1 MAESAADLKGLV
13 ETLVKPLVENPDAL
27 SVEESIED
35 GVAYV
40 DITVDPTDAGKV
52 IGRQGRVIK
61 AIRTLSR
68 AAGSRHGLDVEV
80 ELVEEDDE

>member
-1 MAESAADLKGLV
+1 MADSREEISGLV
-13 ETLVKPLVENPDAL
+13 EALVMPLVDAPDEV
-27 SVEESIED
+27 SIEESETED
-35 GVAYV
+35 GAVLVEIRVAES
-40 DITVDPTDAGKV
+40 DAGKV

-80 ELVEEDDE
+80 ELIDE

>member
-1 MAESAADLKGLV
+1 MSDTRSEIDELV
-13 ETLVKPLVENPDAL
+13 STLVLPIVDEP
-27 SVEESIED
+27 ES
-35 GVAYV
+35 V
-40 DITVDPTDAGKV
+40 DITSSDTEDGALLVEVRVSEADAGKV

-80 ELVEEDDE
+80 ELLDD

>member
-1 MAESAADLKGLV
+1 MSDTRSEIVELVSALVLPIVDEPES
-13 ETLVKPLVENPDAL
+13 
-27 SVEESIED
+27 
-35 GVAYV
+35 V
-40 DITVDPTDAGKV
+40 DITSSDTEDGALLVEVRVSEADAGKV

-80 ELVEEDDE
+80 ELLDD

>member
-1 MAESAADLKGLV
+1 MSDTRSEIVELVSTLVLPIVDEPESVDIASSDTEDGALLV
-13 ETLVKPLVENPDAL
+13 EVCVSEA
-27 SVEESIED
+27 
-35 GVAYV
+35 
-40 DITVDPTDAGKV
+40 DAGKV

-80 ELVEEDDE
+80 ELLDD

>member
-1 MAESAADLKGLV
+1 MSDTRSEIVELV
-13 ETLVKPLVENPDAL
+13 STLVLPIVDEP
-27 SVEESIED
+27 ES
-35 GVAYV
+35 V
-40 DITVDPTDAGKV
+40 DITSSNTEDGALLVEVRVSEADAGKV

-80 ELVEEDDE
+80 ELLDD

>member
-1 MAESAADLKGLV
+1 MIDTRSEIVELVSTLVLPIVDEPESVDIASSDTEDGALLV
-13 ETLVKPLVENPDAL
+13 EVRVSEA
-27 SVEESIED
+27 
-35 GVAYV
+35 
-40 DITVDPTDAGKV
+40 DAGKV

-80 ELVEEDDE
+80 ELLDD

>member
-1 MAESAADLKGLV
+1 MSDTRSEIVELV
-13 ETLVKPLVENPDAL
+13 STLVLPIVDGP
-27 SVEESIED
+27 ES
-35 GVAYV
+35 V
-40 DITVDPTDAGKV
+40 DITSSDTEDGALLVEVRVSEADAGKV

-80 ELVEEDDE
+80 ELLDD